1 MRSGLP
7 IHRHGVCAVTEFF
20 TISKIVSKTLFSM
33 AQKKTTLRP
42 YVRTDYS
49 TLISVRVETRTVKAL
64 DAFCRRY
71 PIYNRSIL
79 VNRLLYSCVALASPD
94 TFKQLI
100 NEFHPDPDEYKM
112 IIQKLSDYETTQST
126 DCM

>member
-7 IHRHGVCAVTEFF
+7 IHRHGVYAVTEFF
-20 TISKIVSKTLFSM
+20 TFLKIVSKTLFSM
-33 AQKKTTLRP
+33 KANNPKLRP

-79 VNRLLYSCVALASPD
+79 VNRLLYSCVALADTD
-94 TFKQLI
+94 TFKQMV
-100 NEFHPDPDEYKM
+100 NEFHPDPDKYKLTLE
-112 IIQKLSDYETTQST
+112 KLADSV
-126 DCM
+126 

>member
-1 MRSGLP
+1 MKSNNP
-7 IHRHGVCAVTEFF
+7 KF
-20 TISKIVSKTLFSM
+20 
-33 AQKKTTLRP
+33 RP

-64 DAFCRRY
+64 DAFCKRY

-94 TFKQLI
+94 TFKELV
-100 NEFHPDPDEYKM
+100 NEFHPDPNEYRIALEKM
-112 IIQKLSDYETTQST
+112 ADSL
-126 DCM
+126 

>member
-1 MRSGLP
+1 
-7 IHRHGVCAVTEFF
+7 
-20 TISKIVSKTLFSM
+20 M
-33 AQKKTTLRP
+33 AQRKTTLRP

-79 VNRLLYSCVALASPD
+79 VNRLLYSCVALAD
-94 TFKQLI
+94 TETFKQMV
-100 NEFHPDPDEYKM
+100 NEFHPDTDEYKL
-112 IIQKLSDYETTQST
+112 KLEKLADSL
-126 DCM
+126 

>member
-1 MRSGLP
+1 MTQR
-7 IHRHGVCAVTEFF
+7 
-20 TISKIVSKTLFSM
+20 
-33 AQKKTTLRP
+33 KTTLRP

-94 TFKQLI
+94 TFKELV
-100 NEFHPDPDEYKM
+100 NEFHPDPDEYKLALE
-112 IIQKLSDYETTQST
+112 KLADSV
-126 DCM
+126 

>member
-1 MRSGLP
+1 MKANNP
-7 IHRHGVCAVTEFF
+7 
-20 TISKIVSKTLFSM
+20 K
-33 AQKKTTLRP
+33 LRP

-79 VNRLLYSCVALASPD
+79 VNRLLYSCVALAD
-94 TFKQLI
+94 TETFKQMV
-100 NEFHPDPDEYKM
+100 NKFHPDQDEYKLTLEKM
-112 IIQKLSDYETTQST
+112 ADSL
-126 DCM
+126 

>member
-1 MRSGLP
+1 
-7 IHRHGVCAVTEFF
+7 
-20 TISKIVSKTLFSM
+20 M

-94 TFKQLI
+94 TFKELV
-100 NEFHPDPDEYKM
+100 NEFHPDPDEYRLALE
-112 IIQKLSDYETTQST
+112 KLADSV
-126 DCM
+126 

>member
-1 MRSGLP
+1 
-7 IHRHGVCAVTEFF
+7 
-20 TISKIVSKTLFSM
+20 M
-33 AQKKTTLRP
+33 AQRKTTLRP

-79 VNRLLYSCVALASPD
+79 VNRLLYSCVALADTD
-94 TFKQLI
+94 TFKQMV
-100 NEFHPDPDEYKM
+100 NEFHPDQDEYKL
-112 IIQKLSDYETTQST
+112 KLEKMADSL
-126 DCM
+126 

>member
-1 MRSGLP
+1 
-7 IHRHGVCAVTEFF
+7 
-20 TISKIVSKTLFSM
+20 M
-33 AQKKTTLRP
+33 AQRKTTLRP

-64 DAFCRRY
+64 DAFCRKY

-94 TFKQLI
+94 TFKELV
-100 NEFHPDPDEYKM
+100 NEFHPDQDEYRLALE
-112 IIQKLSDYETTQST
+112 KLEDSV
-126 DCM
+126 

>member
-1 MRSGLP
+1 MKANNP
-7 IHRHGVCAVTEFF
+7 
-20 TISKIVSKTLFSM
+20 K
-33 AQKKTTLRP
+33 LRP

-94 TFKQLI
+94 TFKELV
-100 NEFHPDPDEYKM
+100 NEFHPDPDEYRIALEKM
-112 IIQKLSDYETTQST
+112 ADSL
-126 DCM
+126 

>member
-1 MRSGLP
+1 MTQR
-7 IHRHGVCAVTEFF
+7 
-20 TISKIVSKTLFSM
+20 
-33 AQKKTTLRP
+33 KTTLRP

-94 TFKQLI
+94 TFKELV
-100 NEFHPDPDEYKM
+100 NEFHPDPDKYRLALE
-112 IIQKLSDYETTQST
+112 KLADSV
-126 DCM
+126 

>member
-1 MRSGLP
+1 
-7 IHRHGVCAVTEFF
+7 
-20 TISKIVSKTLFSM
+20 M
-33 AQKKTTLRP
+33 AQRKTTLRP

-79 VNRLLYSCVALASPD
+79 VNRLLYSCVALADTD
-94 TFKQLI
+94 TFKQMV
-100 NEFHPDPDEYKM
+100 NEFHPDPDEYKL
-112 IIQKLSDYETTQST
+112 KLEKLADSV
-126 DCM
+126 

>member
-1 MRSGLP
+1 
-7 IHRHGVCAVTEFF
+7 
-20 TISKIVSKTLFSM
+20 M
-33 AQKKTTLRP
+33 AQRKTTLRP

-79 VNRLLYSCVALASPD
+79 VNRLLYSCVALAD
-94 TFKQLI
+94 TETFKQMV
-100 NEFHPDPDEYKM
+100 NEFHQDPDEYKL
-112 IIQKLSDYETTQST
+112 KLEKLADSL
-126 DCM
+126 

>member
-1 MRSGLP
+1 
-7 IHRHGVCAVTEFF
+7 
-20 TISKIVSKTLFSM
+20 M

-64 DAFCRRY
+64 DSFCRRY

-94 TFKQLI
+94 TFKELV
-100 NEFHPDPDEYKM
+100 NEFHPDPDEYRLALE
-112 IIQKLSDYETTQST
+112 KLADSV
-126 DCM
+126 